1 MCSGSQQWRT
11 TRHDSEEPQHHLTQL
26 HSSQA
31 PQPVSMICSAAWYYP
46 LTHAASTNPDG
57 RTSSLMSW
65 IDIYITARWHIAT
78 GRYSHAVVAFVV
90 AGSRRWRR
98 AAMQTWTSV
107 LDDALRAKET
117 AAHLRVKTR
126 WKHVV
131 FIYFYMYNDFL
142 QAGEHLSSVWRLLAS
157 QRNERRRCGSVG
169 ANASLP
175 LARSKH
181 NRWTVE

>member
-57 RTSSLMSW
+57 CTSSLMSW

-107 LDDALRAKET
+107 LDDALRASRQ
-117 AAHLRVKTR
+117 LRTC
-126 WKHVV
+126 
-131 FIYFYMYNDFL
+131 
-142 QAGEHLSSVWRLLAS
+142 VWRLGGSTWYLFIFICTMTFFKRGNIWAPSGGFWHRRGMKGEDAEAS
-157 QRNERRRCGSVG
+157 ERDPST
-169 ANASLP
+169 
-175 LARSKH
+175 
-181 NRWTVE
+181 TVER